1 MKLCI
6 SLMLFFTLGLS
17 ASTLGQQE
25 RVNLDLKNVSIKVLF
40 DEIQKQT
47 NLFFVFNTEQTKS
60 LGTFSVKAKDETV
73 ESVLNKVLEN
83 TGMVFE
89 FDGKLIIVRPEPEKK
104 VPEKVTVKGVVIYR
118 NGIPWS

>member
-1 MKLCI
+1 MRKKWLCQLLGGHRKRKVLLVMKLCI

-47 NLFFVFNTEQTKS
+47 NLFFVFNTEQAKS
-60 LGTFSVKAKDETV
+60 LCTFSVKAKDETV

-83 TGMVFE
+83 TGI
-89 FDGKLIIVRPEPEKK
+89 GVR
-104 VPEKVTVKGVVIYR
+104 V
-118 NGIPWS
+118 